1 MHLVKKASTRKNIL
15 KVGDVIDAE
24 TLDSR
29 VPEVNGKDEV
39 GHSIR
44 TYLSNTRSTPDILY

>member
-44 TYLSNTRSTPDILY
+44 TYLSKTRSTPDILY